1 MKLEMAQM
9 TMKTMK
15 DTFIE
20 MQRSDK
26 SLNFETEIETLDI
39 CIGILKLHDKMKE
52 ESMPIPA
59 QWIPISYDGYADG
72 APVWDEWECSA
83 CLEEHHGD
91 QDTLTDYC
99 PHCGAKMDGIFWAEE
114 ADKAEGEDKE

>member
-9 TMKTMK
+9 IMKTMK

-39 CIGILKLHDKMKE
+39 CISILKLHDKMKE

-59 QWIPISYDGYADG
+59 QWIPIGYDGYADG
-72 APVWDEWECSA
+72 APVWDEWKCST

-114 ADKAEGEDKE
+114 EADKESEK